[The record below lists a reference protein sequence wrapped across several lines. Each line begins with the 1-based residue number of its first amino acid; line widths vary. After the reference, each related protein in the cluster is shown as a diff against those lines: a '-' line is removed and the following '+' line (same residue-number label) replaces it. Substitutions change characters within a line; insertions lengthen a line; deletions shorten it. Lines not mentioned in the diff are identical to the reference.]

1 MNYLIPLHWN
11 HPIQCA
17 IITSSFFVWT
27 PALLFH
33 VIKTLSTKEC
43 NIIFAS
49 PMLLGY
55 RMGVSCNSLF
65 QSRNSY
71 ETDYT
76 RALTILQAWYQFAAS
91 GFDFPHSNG

>member
-1 MNYLIPLHWN
+1 MPLAATRAPYTLFIVDDDMPLN
-11 HPIQCA
+11 PREDYDCLGKIQCA

-49 PMLLGY
+49 TKVKL
-55 RMGVSCNSLF
+55 
-65 QSRNSY
+65 
-71 ETDYT
+71 
-76 RALTILQAWYQFAAS
+76 
-91 GFDFPHSNG
+91 